1 VTEEENEQLTKPFSM
16 EEIKT
21 SVISIEKNMAPGPDH
36 ILIEFYQSGWD
47 IIENDLCE
55 MLSEFWEHK
64 LDVGRLNYSVITLIK
79 TLKEANKIK

>member
-1 VTEEENEQLTKPFSM
+1 
-16 EEIKT
+16 
-21 SVISIEKNMAPGPDH
+21 
-36 ILIEFYQSGWD
+36 
-47 IIENDLCE
+47 